1 MATRVPILTY
11 HKIAPVNAKTLY
23 PGTFV
28 PPNLFEKHLGFLARK
43 GFETMRLDAIFSG
56 LEPAKPIVLT
66 FDDGFQDF
74 EDAAAPILHRFG
86 YGATVFLVSDFV
98 GKTNEWD
105 ENIGDVKYPLMS
117 KESIVRLHEE
127 GYEFGSHSK
136 SHVRLS
142 SHDAVTQDSEIRGS
156 KSDLETMLGFPIQ
169 TFCYPYGSYDDNS
182 LNSVRASGYQF
193 ATTCDKG
200 LNDGSEDPLRLKRIA
215 IRNDTSLPVFIY
227 KLWRAFRLG
236 R

>member
-11 HKIAPVNAKTLY
+11 HKIAPVDAKTIY

-28 PPNLFEKHLGFLARK
+28 PPALFEKHLGYLARK
-43 GFETMRLDAIFSG
+43 GFETMRLEALFSG
-56 LEPAKPIVLT
+56 LEPEKPVVIT

-74 EDAAAPILHRFG
+74 EDTAVPLLHRYTF
-86 YGATVFLVSDFV
+86 GATVFLVSDFV
-98 GKTNEWD
+98 GETNAWD
-105 ENIGDVKYPLMS
+105 ENVGDVTYPLMS
-117 KESIVRLHEE
+117 KESIIQLHEQ

-136 SHVRLS
+136 SHIRLS
-142 SHDAVTQDSEIRGS
+142 SHDAVSQDSEIRGS
-156 KSDLETMLGFPIQ
+156 KADLEALLGFPIQ
-169 TFCYPYGSYDDNS
+169 TFCYPYGSYDENS
-182 LNSVRASGYQF
+182 LHSVRTSGYQF

-215 IRNDTSLPVFIY
+215 IRNDTSLPVFVY